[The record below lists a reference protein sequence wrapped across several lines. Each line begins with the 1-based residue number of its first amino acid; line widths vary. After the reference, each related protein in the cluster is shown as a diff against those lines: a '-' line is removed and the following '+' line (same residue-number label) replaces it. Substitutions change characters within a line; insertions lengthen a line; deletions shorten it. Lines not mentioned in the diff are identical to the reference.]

1 MDNRHDRDRAWLD
14 GPTRSF
20 AEPLGEKIVL
30 NRQLADLGV
39 KLLKRARRRGFR
51 VHADP
56 RIERAPRVVQQ
67 LLLPRLDLVRMN
79 LMALRQ
85 VGYRH
90 LLPQRLQRDLRLQ
103 RRVNLPS
110 RLRHLPLRPVSFGA
124 DFFQPSHWS
133 QNPGPLQM
141 SPGARMG
148 ARTCST

>member
-1 MDNRHDRDRAWLD
+1 MLAIELGSTVRRAHL
-14 GPTRSF
+14 PNLL
-20 AEPLGEKIVL
+20 AEKIVL
-30 NRQLADLGV
+30 DRQLADLGV
-39 KLLKRARRRGFR
+39 KLLNLARRRCFR

-67 LLLPRLDLVRMN
+67 LLLPRVDLVRMN

-133 QNPGPLQM
+133 QNPGPLQNIVHVEWQLK
-141 SPGARMG
+141 SGFQSL
-148 ARTCST
+148 T